1 MKKYIVSI
9 IGGLAVG
16 VALVV
21 ACMTIADLAYTNSR
35 VKAESP
41 AELTRTTDKGIEK
54 ATPTAAVKII
64 EIKNDETTAPIVEEA
79 VPEVKYFDFGLSEE
93 VQDVIFAECEKYG
106 ISPSIVIAMIER
118 ESQFNRYAIGDDGR
132 SFGLMQV
139 QPKNHLERMIAL
151 DCTDLFNPIQN
162 VTVGIDYLAEMQNKY
177 GDIAKALVAYNGG
190 SYKGTITNYASAV
203 MARASELER
212 GM

>member
-21 ACMTIADLAYTNSR
+21 ACMTIADIAYTNSK

-41 AELTRTTDKGIEK
+41 AELTRTADRV
-54 ATPTAAVKII
+54 ATETPIAAVKII
-64 EIKNDETTAPIVEEA
+64 EIKNEETTAPIIEED
-79 VPEVKYFDFGLSEE
+79 VPEVKYFECGLSEDI
-93 VQDVIFAECEKYG
+93 QDVIFAECEKYG

-118 ESQFNRYAIGDDGR
+118 ESQFDRYEIGDDGR

-139 QPKNHLERMIAL
+139 QPKYHLERMIEL
-151 DCTDLFNPIQN
+151 GCTDLFDPIQN
-162 VTVGIDYLAEMQNKY
+162 VTVGIDYLAEMQNRY

-190 SYKGTITNYASAV
+190 SYKGIITNYASAV
-203 MARASELER
+203 MARANELENEF
-212 GM
+212 